1 MAYTIGDGRSI
12 KSLLGG
18 TVKYIIPR
26 YQRKYIWDDKHWQ
39 DLYDDLIF
47 VYNNRHT
54 NPSLKHFFSTF
65 IFEKI
70 DSSKGIDCFNVIDGQ
85 QRMST
90 TMVIIS
96 VICRIC
102 IEKFGEAQHTLFA
115 QYLSARDSS
124 GIPQPES

>member
-1 MAYTIGDGRSI
+1 MLIYLLINGINKKLLAEFKIQDGKEKGNKMAYTIGDGRSI

-47 VYNNRHT
+47 VYNNRYT

-70 DSSKGIDCFNVIDGQ
+70 DSSQV
-85 QRMST
+85 
-90 TMVIIS
+90 
-96 VICRIC
+96 
-102 IEKFGEAQHTLFA
+102 
-115 QYLSARDSS
+115 
-124 GIPQPES
+124 